1 MTEGKFYV
9 NETVFPHTVV
19 LCTQADTGNGFF
31 AGFVCSYNSVDEVGL
46 FSNEWIIEC
55 FKLVEEKDIIED
67 IREAIPSLEYKQL
80 KGEQILLLHRL
91 KKIVKSY

>member
-1 MTEGKFYV
+1 MIEGKFYV
-9 NETVFPHTVV
+9 NESVFPRTVV

-55 FKLVEEKDIIED
+55 FKPAEEKDLIED
-67 IREAIPSLEYKQL
+67 ISEAILSLEHKQL